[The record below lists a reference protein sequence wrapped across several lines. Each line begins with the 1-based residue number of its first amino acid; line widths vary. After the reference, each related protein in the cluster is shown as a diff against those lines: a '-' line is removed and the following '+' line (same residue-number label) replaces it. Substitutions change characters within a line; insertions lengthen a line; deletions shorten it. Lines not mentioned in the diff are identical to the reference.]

1 MRANLSLVHDLSKQF
16 DQFALVKIPRNDN
29 STTGALAA
37 LASNTNPD
45 LRRTIPVE
53 SIAKPS
59 IELSSST
66 CVIVDPVTA
75 MDSNIDATDA
85 PGIEVDPEP
94 SYWLDP
100 IKLYI
105 AYGEVPADRW
115 EARRLKTMAANYIMV
130 DGGLYRR
137 SATRAFLTCVDQKEA
152 TTIMKETHN
161 EDCGNHS
168 GGRALALKIKKDG
181 HYWPTMLADCE
192 AYVVKCE
199 QCQRHG
205 LMKNVPP
212 EILHSITTPYPFIR
226 WAMDIVGLMPPSG
239 SKRFLLVL
247 TDYFTKWVEAQ
258 AYYEVKTT
266 DVVAFIWKNISCR
279 HGLPYEIVTNNG
291 KQFVS
296 LITRNFLAKWN
307 IRMSNSTPRY
317 PQGNRQIEATNK
329 PIIVEIKKRLD
340 PKKRNLANELEGVFW
355 SYRTTPRRPT
365 SLSLFSLAYGIE
377 AMALSE
383 AGIPTLRRC
392 MMSED
397 PGLNNRQL

>member
-1 MRANLSLVHDLSKQF
+1 MKAFSDSQLVVSQFSGEFEAKNERMRANLSLVHDLSKQF

-29 STTGALAA
+29 STTDALAA

-45 LRRTIPVE
+45 LRRTIPIE

-105 AYGEVPADRW
+105 AYGEVPTDRW
-115 EARRLKTMAANYIMV
+115 EARRLKTMAVNYIVV

-168 GGRALALKIKKDG
+168 GGRALALKIKKNG

-192 AYVVKCE
+192 AYAAKCE

-239 SKRFLLVL
+239 SNRFLLVL

-258 AYYEVKTT
+258 AYYEVKST
-266 DVVAFIWKNISCR
+266 DVVAFIWKNISC
-279 HGLPYEIVTNNG
+279 
-291 KQFVS
+291 
-296 LITRNFLAKWN
+296 
-307 IRMSNSTPRY
+307 
-317 PQGNRQIEATNK
+317 
-329 PIIVEIKKRLD
+329 
-340 PKKRNLANELEGVFW
+340 
-355 SYRTTPRRPT
+355 
-365 SLSLFSLAYGIE
+365 
-377 AMALSE
+377 
-383 AGIPTLRRC
+383 
-392 MMSED
+392 
-397 PGLNNRQL
+397 